1 MADVVT
7 ISVSILFMC
16 MGSRYTIRFLTPY
29 NIYLRVLFS
38 LLQHWISNEILKPKE
53 ILQTFILYRQVHFNR
68 DEIEIVIHF
77 QPILLCTHVMYGKN
91 RRYFKTLATAVNTC
105 RRENTEYN
113 ISYLFMCIHCGVG
126 YRRYYT
132 PWCTHMQ
139 CVISRKSHGCPNQ
152 RFIFI
157 AHRLQS
163 AGTNRTGC
171 AITHMIPTR
180 YYYIPTYYRC

>member
-1 MADVVT
+1 
-7 ISVSILFMC
+7 
-16 MGSRYTIRFLTPY
+16 
-29 NIYLRVLFS
+29 
-38 LLQHWISNEILKPKE
+38 
-53 ILQTFILYRQVHFNR
+53 
-68 DEIEIVIHF
+68 
-77 QPILLCTHVMYGKN
+77 MYGKN

-105 RRENTEYN
+105 RRENTEHN
-113 ISYLFMCIHCGVG
+113 ISYLFMCIHFGVG

-163 AGTNRTGC
+163 AGINRNRLRDNSYDIYLHDIIIIYHLPT
-171 AITHMIPTR
+171 IDVNLHNILILNIIVVIPETCVKR
-180 YYYIPTYYRC
+180 NLYTVGRGKFDTTLEIN